1 MAHWWRLT
9 AASVPHQRL
18 HEQDA
23 IQQQAGCE
31 LRQQLRG
38 THTHPAFT
46 IPGDACAEDVSAFY
60 KSHCVFRQKKRHE
73 QSLAPPS
80 VASIAVRCT

>member
-1 MAHWWRLT
+1 MSLDESFFMRVWMLR
-9 AASVPHQRL
+9 VERNPHTPCVYDTR
-18 HEQDA
+18 
-23 IQQQAGCE
+23 GCS
-31 LRQQLRG
+31 
-38 THTHPAFT
+38 
-46 IPGDACAEDVSAFY
+46 CAEDVSAFY